1 LPSQSAVSISA
12 KQTLALSDVIID
24 SIQDIKGKR
33 IVRLDLREIE
43 DSPADFFI
51 ICEGES
57 NVQVKSICNS
67 IRQNART
74 ERGERPGSIE
84 GMDTGLWV
92 CMDYFDIVVH
102 VFSPET
108 REFYDLESLW
118 SDAPVQSFEDL

>member
-1 LPSQSAVSISA
+1 MPNQPTVSLSDQ
-12 KQTLALSDVIID
+12 QTLALSEIIVD

-51 ICEGES
+51 ICEAES
-57 NVQVKSICNS
+57 NVQVRAIANS
-67 IRQNART
+67 VRQRARN

-84 GMDTGLWV
+84 GLETGLWV

-102 VFSPET
+102 IFSPES

-118 SDAPVQSFEDL
+118 SDAPVLTYEDI